1 MGKISEQELESRLKE
16 CQLLALD
23 FDGVL
28 TDNAVFVDSNGN
40 EMVRCDRYDS
50 IGLGLLRK
58 LGTVKIVIITQEPTQ
73 LVPLRAKKLCI
84 DCYGGLGPKEK
95 LPVLQEL
102 ASRLDIKMEDVCY
115 VGNDLNDLDCLE
127 NVGLSIAVADCHPD
141 ILGSVHF
148 ITQKTGGHGAV
159 REVCDLILKAKGV
172 RK

>member
-115 VGNDLNDLDCLE
+115 VGNDLNDLGCLE

-141 ILGSVHF
+141 ILDSVHF